1 MDAEPP
7 RDQLAEGRVART
19 RAVRED
25 RLAVAREDGLG
36 AVGQLLEREQV
47 GAETVCG
54 QRNGGQV
61 LLLCKT

>member
-1 MDAEPP
+1 MDVEPA

-47 GAETVCG
+47 GAEAVCG
-54 QRNGGQV
+54 QRNGGQA